1 MIPATVQDVS
11 DALAAQRYIADRS
24 LAVTIHLALQ
34 LGRPLFLEG
43 EAGVGKTEVAK
54 VLSAILGEPL
64 LRLQCYEGLDAGHA
78 IYEWD
83 YARQMLAIRLI
94 EARGEGA
101 GAAISDIMSR
111 EYLIARPLL
120 EAVEMSAAG
129 ARPVLLIDELDRADE
144 EFEAYLLELL
154 SDFQVTIPEV
164 GTVIAKEPPVVVITS
179 NRTREIHDALK
190 RRCIYHWIDYPTF
203 EREVEIVTTK
213 VPGIAEDLAGD
224 LARAMERLRNLELFK
239 PPGVAETLDWA
250 AALQVLGTEVL
261 SPEAAG
267 DTLGVILKYEE
278 DIERV
283 RAGGVGRLLAAG

>member
-1 MIPATVQDVS
+1 MIPATVREVA
-11 DALAAQRYIADRS
+11 DALAGQRYIADRS

-34 LGRPLFLEG
+34 MGRPLFLEG

-54 VLSAILGEPL
+54 VLAATLDQPL
-64 LRLQCYEGLDAGHA
+64 IRLQCYEGLDAGHA
-78 IYEWD
+78 LYEWD

-94 EARGEGA
+94 EARGEGG

-120 EAVEMSAAG
+120 EAVEMAADG
-129 ARPVLLIDELDRADE
+129 SRPVLLIDELDRADE

-164 GTVIAKEPPVVVITS
+164 GTVAAQEPPVVVITS

-190 RRCIYHWIDYPTF
+190 RRCLYHWIDYPSF
-203 EREVEIVTTK
+203 EREMEIVTAK
-213 VPGIAEDLAGD
+213 VPGIDQALAAD
-224 LARAMERLRNLELFK
+224 LARAMEKLRNLDLFK
-239 PPGVAETLDWA
+239 PPGIAETLDWA
-250 AALQVLGTEVL
+250 AALNVLGAQVL

-283 RAGGVGRLLAAG
+283 RTAGVGGLLVAG